1 MTLPDY
7 SPGFYRE
14 HARQYAQVA
23 AEFRQSV
30 YLKSS
35 HPKLQHDWDLW
46 ERLTQLAPGL
56 RGLDAGC
63 GAGARDVFHA
73 WSRGYDITGID
84 AIPENIQTARD
95 LHPEIADRVFVANL
109 EQPLP
114 LADKTFDF
122 VACNAV
128 IQHIAPNLVRA
139 VVLPE
144 LARILRPGGILQL
157 MFKNGDGIATVYDRD
172 YGVERSF
179 QLYAERELLD
189 ILQKRGVELVK
200 ADSPEQLGGLLY
212 FTDPKPMEHCV
223 FFARKVGG

>member
-14 HARQYAQVA
+14 HAQQYAQVA
-23 AEFRQSV
+23 ADFRQSV

-73 WSRGYDITGID
+73 WSKGYDITGID

-109 EQPLP
+109 EHPLP
-114 LADKTFDF
+114 FADKTFDL
-122 VACNAV
+122 VACN
-128 IQHIAPNLVRA
+128 
-139 VVLPE
+139 
-144 LARILRPGGILQL
+144 RPRSLQRRHS
-157 MFKNGDGIATVYDRD
+157 AH
-172 YGVERSF
+172 
-179 QLYAERELLD
+179 
-189 ILQKRGVELVK
+189 
-200 ADSPEQLGGLLY
+200 SPEIGARRGSPGTGPHPAPRRHPS
-212 FTDPKPMEHCV
+212 TDV
-223 FFARKVGG
+223 